1 MAPID
6 FTFDVAFEHTAH
18 DIVGYTVLLRDVLKG
33 AVGEFEQ
40 KKFRAGL
47 GTPRLGIVPI
57 RALSGGHNALAI
69 PATITLGA
77 QAEDHGPT
85 TQRQVTQ
92 FQRLVVSVKFRG
104 LLATPMTHRIAL
116 GGLELTL

>member
-33 AVGEFEQ
+33 AVDELDQEHFG
-40 KKFRAGL
+40 KGL
-47 GTPRLGIVPI
+47 GTPRLAIVPI
-57 RALSGGHNALAI
+57 RPLGGGHNALAI

-85 TQRQVTQ
+85 TQGQVTH
-92 FQRLVVSVKFRG
+92 FQGLVVSVKFRG
-104 LLATPMTHRIAL
+104 LLATPVTQ
-116 GGLELTL
+116 